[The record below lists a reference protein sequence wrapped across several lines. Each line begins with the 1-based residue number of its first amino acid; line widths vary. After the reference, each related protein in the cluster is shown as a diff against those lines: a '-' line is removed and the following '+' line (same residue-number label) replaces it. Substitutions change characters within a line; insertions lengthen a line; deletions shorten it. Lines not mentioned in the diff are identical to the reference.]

1 MWVLHSKL
9 AQLRQN
15 SSHLHQELIKQVR
28 AKTLGNVPLD
38 LELILDTQSAEITL
52 KKFSLVTYEELSFF
66 LQLLIPARLLS

>member
-15 SSHLHQELIKQVR
+15 RSHLHQELIKQVR
-28 AKTLGNVPLD
+28 AKTWGNVALD

-52 KKFSLVTYEELSFF
+52 KNFSLVTNEKLSFF
-66 LQLLIPARLLS
+66 TRASHTC